1 MPHSRI
7 SVQHIYEVGEN
18 MVKIHGIGA
27 SDGMIMGQ
35 LVLYQPDKVKVEKH
49 AVEDV
54 ENEVQRLKEAQKE
67 AVNSLNKVYLQSLK
81 RLGEKDSMIFQ
92 IHMMMLQDEDYTN
105 SILDKIRQENVN
117 AEYAVQETGKEFA
130 ERFAQMDSEYMRGR
144 KADVIDIS
152 RRLIQCLAQKD
163 GTKFCLDEPSIIAA
177 DDLTPSETMQLE
189 KSKVLAILTRNGSRT
204 AHSAILSRTMGIP
217 SVVNLGDDFQKL
229 RDGMNVIVNGTSG
242 DVLLEPDEA
251 AQNTYQQSREEYVRN
266 RNELK
271 QLLGKKIVTRD
282 GRVMSVN
289 ANIGRPTDAEAAL
302 ENGADGIGLFR
313 SEFLYMERDSLPSE
327 DEQFHAYQQVLQKMG
342 DKPVI
347 IRTFDIGADKQLPY
361 LDLPQEQ
368 NPALGYRAIRI
379 CLDRTEL
386 FKTQLRALFRASA
399 FGNLK
404 IMFPMIISVEEV
416 RKAKAMI
423 EEVKAELS
431 KEKIAFA
438 PDVKIGIM
446 VETPAAAVLSDE
458 LAKECDFFSV
468 GTNDLTQYTLAADRT
483 NGKIAGIYNQRHPAV
498 LKFLEMTAKNAHK
511 AGIPFGICGE
521 SAADPELTSFYLKI
535 GVDELSVAPPSILG
549 LKKRALT
556 MI

>member
-1 MPHSRI
+1 
-7 SVQHIYEVGEN
+7 
-18 MVKIHGIGA
+18 
-27 SDGMIMGQ
+27 
-35 LVLYQPDKVKVEKH
+35 
-49 AVEDV
+49 
-54 ENEVQRLKEAQKE
+54 
-67 AVNSLNKVYLQSLK
+67 NSLNKVYLQSLK

-423 EEVKAELS
+423 
-431 KEKIAFA
+431 
-438 PDVKIGIM
+438 
-446 VETPAAAVLSDE
+446 
-458 LAKECDFFSV
+458 
-468 GTNDLTQYTLAADRT
+468 
-483 NGKIAGIYNQRHPAV
+483 
-498 LKFLEMTAKNAHK
+498 
-511 AGIPFGICGE
+511 
-521 SAADPELTSFYLKI
+521 
-535 GVDELSVAPPSILG
+535 
-549 LKKRALT
+549 
-556 MI
+556 